1 MRGEEGGGEGREE
14 IIEGPPSHVT
24 ESQVTVQNTNCESPR
39 LLRASLTITHMQCV
53 DFARVHERCVDFTR
67 GV

>member
-39 LLRASLTITHMQCV
+39 LLHYASEPHHHTHAMCSFQERA
-53 DFARVHERCVDFTR
+53 
-67 GV
+67 